1 VKRLRAPALVTF
13 LSCASFAIALEN
25 DAPPVAVSLDRTG
38 AQVGDAVVA
47 TYTARIP
54 PRGSLELESLVTPAP
69 AGTEAPPAGGV
80 LDYTKPAPPKVT
92 TAPDGSTVWTV
103 AVRFSPFAPGDLT
116 VPGPHFVY
124 VAPSGER
131 TAVRGASARLHVDS
145 RLPKGQKPEALAPKS
160 ARPARIPA
168 HGALFWTSLAAAAV
182 ALAALVAWIVRRLRA
197 KTPAAAVAAPAL
209 PPSAELLAELT
220 RLEAVAETLGEDPR
234 GFYTDLTHATKRYL
248 ERRLDLPILEW
259 TTFETVR
266 RLRDRN
272 LEPPRE
278 IGLAELLGAA
288 DRVKFGKGH
297 ATREEAKTH
306 LARARR
312 LCEHLEALLA
322 PKPPAPA
329 AEGAAERRTAS

>member
-1 VKRLRAPALVTF
+1 MRRFRALALAALV
-13 LSCASFAIALEN
+13 SSAPFATAGS
-25 DAPPVAVSLDRTG
+25 DAPPVAVSLDRTS

-47 TYTARIP
+47 TYAAKIP
-54 PRGSLELESLVTPAP
+54 PGGSLELDSLVTPAP
-69 AGTEAPPAGGV
+69 AGGEAPPAGGV

-92 TAPDGSTVWTV
+92 AAPDGSVVWTL
-103 AVRFSPFAPGDLT
+103 AVRFSPFAAGDIT
-116 VPGPHFVY
+116 VPGPHLVY

-131 TAVRGASARLHVDS
+131 TSVRGAPARLHVDS

-168 HGALFWTSLAAAAV
+168 HGALFWISLGAAAL
-182 ALAALVAWIVRRLRA
+182 ALAAVVALVVRRLRA
-197 KTPAAAVAAPAL
+197 RPPAAAPAAPAL
-209 PPSAELLAELT
+209 PPAEELLAELT
-220 RLEAVAETLGEDPR
+220 RLAAVAETLGEDPR

-248 ERRLDLPILEW
+248 ERRLDIPVLEW

-266 RLRDRN
+266 RLRERN

-288 DRVKFGKGH
+288 DRVKFGKGR
-297 ATREEAKTH
+297 ATREEAKAH

-312 LCEHLEALLA
+312 LSEHLESLLA
-322 PKPPAPA
+322 PKPPAPG
-329 AEGAAERRTAS
+329 AESSAERRTAP